1 MRFFIFILLILFPF
15 STNALAPENR
25 LADAIYEQRAMNLF
39 LEVRCIVC
47 QGQVVENSNTE
58 FAYEMRKFIRDK
70 IADGKSDDE
79 IRDELVEKFG
89 ADILTSAAPSKGN
102 IILWILP
109 ALFAVFLVAYY
120 RKKLSI

>member
-1 MRFFIFILLILFPF
+1 MKIIFALIFLILPF
-15 STNALAPENR
+15 SANALAPENR

-58 FAYEMRKFIRDK
+58 FAYEMRKFIRDR
-70 IADGKSDDE
+70 ISEGKSDDE

-102 IILWILP
+102 IVLWILP
-109 ALFAVFLVAYY
+109 ALFAAFLVIYY
-120 RKKLSI
+120 RKKLSV